1 MTNYIIP
8 TILIIVVCAGV
19 SLGVFNLCD
28 GLYTNTALVKVKDLQ
43 AQQLFSGHKDNMKTK
58 IRYLVITDSKTFVIE
73 DSYLKFKFN
82 NSDIFYHL
90 QKDSTYSLK
99 VQGIGKTLLSD
110 YRNILKINK
119 QLTI

>member
-19 SLGVFNLCD
+19 LLGVFNLYD
-28 GLYTNTALVKVKDLQ
+28 GLCTNTAVVKVKDLQ
-43 AQQLFSGHKDNMKTK
+43 AQQLFGGHKDNMKTK
-58 IRYLVITDSKTFVIE
+58 IRYLVITDSETFVIE

-99 VQGIGKTLLSD
+99 VQGIGKTLLTD

-119 QLTI
+119 